1 MTEGLKNPALLA
13 LLAIP
18 LLLLWM
24 ESRGGGRWRVS
35 LPTLAGVAG
44 SGRTLRVLSRRALP
58 AVRAAGLAAL
68 VVACARPIGDRSQ
81 APVEGEGIDIALVV
95 DVSGSMK
102 AEDLAPGRT
111 RLDVV
116 KEVLKRFVE
125 RRRGDRMGIIA
136 FARYPITVCPFTI
149 DAETVTKFV
158 DRLEPVGLQ
167 AEDGTAIGVA
177 LAQASR
183 RLKKSTARSRV
194 VVLLTDGANN
204 VDDITPEEATRL
216 AAGLGIRVY
225 TIMAGRERGAPAGAA
240 FARSDSRPLVDIARA
255 TGGKFFKAE
264 DAKALD
270 DIYVEIGRLEKTRF
284 DERKFESFTDLYRSW
299 AIGGLLL
306 LILSTIADHTW
317 LRRLP

>member
-1 MTEGLKNPALLA
+1 MTRALHD
-13 LLAIP
+13 P
-18 LLLLWM
+18 LLLLLLLVPLLALWM
-24 ESRGGGRWRVS
+24 ERSHAGRWRVS
-35 LPTLAGVAG
+35 LPTLAGIG
-44 SGRTLRVLSRRALP
+44 GTGRTFRVFARRCLP
-58 AVRAAGLAAL
+58 AVRAAGIAAL
-68 VVACARPIGDRSQ
+68 VVACARPVGDRTQ
-81 APVEGEGIDIALVV
+81 APLEGEGIDIALVV

-111 RLDVV
+111 RLQVV

-125 RRRGDRMGIIA
+125 KRRGDRMGIIS
-136 FARYPITVCPFTI
+136 FARYPNTVCPFTI
-149 DAETVTKFV
+149 DATTVAAFV

-177 LAQASR
+177 LAQAAR

-225 TIMAGRERGAPAGAA
+225 TIMAGRDRAAPAGAA
-240 FARSDSRPLVDIARA
+240 FARADSKTLIDIARA
-255 TGGKFFKAE
+255 TGGRFFKAE
-264 DAKALD
+264 DAESLD
-270 DIYVEIGRLEKTRF
+270 EIYDEIGRLEKSRI
-284 DERKFESFTDLYRSW
+284 DQRKFEAFTDLFRPW
-299 AIGGLLL
+299 ALGGLLL
-306 LILSTIADHTW
+306 LLASTFADHTF